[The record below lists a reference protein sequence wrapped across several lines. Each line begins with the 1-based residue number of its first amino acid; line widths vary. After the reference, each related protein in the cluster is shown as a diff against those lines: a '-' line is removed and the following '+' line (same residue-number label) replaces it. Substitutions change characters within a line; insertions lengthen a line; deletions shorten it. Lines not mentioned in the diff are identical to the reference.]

1 MEFPG
6 LPKAYG
12 WMGSKKYSLLLYNSS
27 YKDGVET
34 YLFQQPLV
42 KIHPTKIHQSSFTG
56 GLDKKPRKK
65 STNWFHHVKSF
76 GKIF

>member
-1 MEFPG
+1 M
-6 LPKAYG
+6 
-12 WMGSKKYSLLLYNSS
+12 
-27 YKDGVET
+27 VET

-42 KIHPTKIHQSSFTG
+42 KGHLTKIHFSSFSG

-65 STNWFHHVKSF
+65 SPNWFHHVEIF